1 MTIGMAAGRANSFLD
16 TEYGTVYVQLHKGD
30 PGAAGTAN
38 AAVGDSTRKQAT
50 MAGAANGAKLLT
62 SMSGPWTNGGAA
74 ETVTHLSLWTAA
86 TAGTFLRSVAVA
98 VTKAWDS
105 GDTIALSSLSIS
117 IAALAA

>member
-1 MTIGMAAGRANSFLD
+1 MAIGMASARANSFLD
-16 TEYGTVYVQLHKGD
+16 TEYATVYVKLHVGD

-38 AAVGDSTRKQAT
+38 ASVGDATRKQAT
-50 MAGAANGAKLLT
+50 MAAAANGAKLLT
-62 SMSGPWTNGGAA
+62 SMSGPWTNGGTS
-74 ETVTHLSLWTAA
+74 ETITHLSLWTAA

-105 GDTIALSSLSIS
+105 GDTIALSALSIS